1 MMNRTELYNE
11 IFEYVAELTIIDTH
25 EHLPYREEA
34 REKHTD
40 ILKEYLAHYFSRD
53 LLSAGLSPDVLEEA
67 VDVSIPLQSRW
78 EMLEPYWELARYTG
92 YGRSLDLALQG
103 LYGLDGFSA
112 DSIQA
117 ANEKFLPTLEPG
129 HFNRVLKEKCRIE
142 ISVLDSLEE
151 EKLDCDRTF
160 FKPVFRTDFM
170 VFPQSW
176 QDIKQ
181 VEQYSGITVCSFRS
195 WLEAC
200 EAALTHAVSRDIA
213 GFKCALAYLRTLAFD
228 RVIQADAERDFNRFF
243 EVRHMLHDEEQL
255 FFPGKA
261 FQDYMMHF
269 VLGFAN
275 KQEAVFQI
283 HTGLQEGS
291 GNIINNSDP
300 ALLSPVCVEYP
311 DISFDLFHIGFPFQ
325 EKMGVMA
332 KTFPNVYIDMCWAH
346 IISPATSIRALSEWL
361 EYVPYNKINGFGGDY
376 KFVDGVY
383 GHQLLA
389 RKNISTALAD
399 KVEEGLFSVEK
410 AKEIAK
416 SLLYDNPRGLF
427 GF

>member
-1 MMNRTELYNE
+1 MIENNELYNE
-11 IFEYVAELTIIDTH
+11 IYEYVAKLTIIDTH
-25 EHLPYREEA
+25 EHLPHKEAA
-34 REKHTD
+34 REKNTD
-40 ILKEYLAHYFSRD
+40 ILREYLAHYFSRD
-53 LLSAGLSPDVLEEA
+53 LLSAGLSPTKLEE
-67 VDVSIPLQSRW
+67 VQDVSLPVESRW
-78 EMLEPYWELARYTG
+78 EIVKPYWERARYTG
-92 YGRSLDLALQG
+92 YGRSLDLALEG

-112 DSIQA
+112 ASIQR
-117 ANEKFLPTLEPG
+117 ANEQFLRTLEPG
-129 HFNRVLKEKCRIE
+129 HFKYVLKEKCRIE
-142 ISVLDSLEE
+142 VSILDPLEE
-151 EKLDCDRTF
+151 EKLDCDRDL

-176 QDIKQ
+176 QDLKR
-181 VEQYSGITVCSFRS
+181 VEQYSGVTVCSFQS

-200 EAALTHAVSRDIA
+200 EATLHYAASNGIA
-213 GFKCALAYLRTLAFD
+213 GFKCALAYLRSLAFD
-228 RVIQADAERDFNRFF
+228 RVVRSDAERDFNRFF
-243 EVRHMLHDEEQL
+243 EVRHMLHEEEQL

-269 VLGFAN
+269 VFGFAN
-275 KQEAVFQI
+275 KQQAVFQI

-291 GNIINNSDP
+291 GNIIDNSDP

-311 DISFDLFHIGFPFQ
+311 DVSFDLFHIGFPFQ

-332 KTFPNVYIDMCWAH
+332 KTFPNVFIDMCWAH

-361 EYVPYNKINGFGGDY
+361 DYVPYNKINGFGGDY

-389 RKNISTALAD
+389 RKNITAALAG
-399 KVEEGLFSVEK
+399 KVGERLFSVEK

-416 SLLYDNPRGLF
+416 RLLYDNPRDLF
-427 GF
+427 GL